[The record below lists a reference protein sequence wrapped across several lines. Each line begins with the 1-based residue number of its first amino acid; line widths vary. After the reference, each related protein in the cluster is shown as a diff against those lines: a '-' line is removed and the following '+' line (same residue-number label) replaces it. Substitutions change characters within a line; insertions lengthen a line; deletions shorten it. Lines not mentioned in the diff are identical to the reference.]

1 MNYSI
6 KAAAMATGVNESRL
20 RTWERRYGIPR
31 PDRSAKG
38 QRQFDDGDLMVIRR
52 MSVLINSGVRA
63 SDAAE
68 VVLAEGPAEGP
79 EPSTPKRAHPLVDLL
94 VQKALDLDAGWVARI
109 VHDSIFSTGWAPT
122 MERVVF
128 PALSRL
134 TRYWGEAR
142 TTLAHVRFTHELIRS
157 EIAAEFVRLGQ
168 PEDSEH
174 AVMLSCVEDDEYDV
188 AAMSLALLLRLVD
201 LPVMYLGRS
210 VPCHDLIQ
218 AAKQVKPQAVCI
230 IGTRRA
236 SPGVL
241 NRCARALVASRVQSQ
256 LFVGGSVLTR
266 RDAPEIPGMHLPQS
280 LTAAAERI
288 EQSLKRA

>member
-6 KAAAMATGVNESRL
+6 KGAAMATGVNESRL
-20 RTWERRYGIPR
+20 RTWERRYGVPR
-31 PDRSAKG
+31 PERSAKG
-38 QRQFDDGDLMVIRR
+38 QRQFDDADLMVIRR

-68 VVLAEGPAEGP
+68 VILTEGPAEAP
-79 EPSTPKRAHPLVDLL
+79 EPVTPKRTHPLVDLL
-94 VQKALDLDAGWVARI
+94 VQKALDLDGGWVSRI
-109 VHDSIFSTGWAPT
+109 VHDSVFSTGWAPT

-157 EIAAEFVRLGQ
+157 EIAAELVRLGQ
-168 PEDSEH
+168 PEDPGPV
-174 AVMLSCVEDDEYDV
+174 VMLTCVEDDEYDA

-201 LPVMYLGRS
+201 LPVMYLGLS
-210 VPCHDLIQ
+210 VPCQDLIQ
-218 AAKQVKPQAVCI
+218 AAMQVKPQAICI

-241 NRCARALVASRVQSQ
+241 NRCARALVGSRLQSQ

-266 RDAPEIPGMHLPQS
+266 RDAPQIPGMHLPQS
-280 LTAAAERI
+280 LIASAERI
-288 EQSLKRA
+288 EQSLKRV

>member
-6 KAAAMATGVNESRL
+6 KAAAMATGVSESRL

-31 PDRSAKG
+31 PDRSANG
-38 QRQFDDGDLMVIRR
+38 QRQFDDSDLTIIRR
-52 MSVLINSGVRA
+52 MSSLIHSGVRA
-63 SDAAE
+63 SDAAD
-68 VVLAEGPAEGP
+68 VVLTEGPGDIP
-79 EPSTPKRAHPLVDLL
+79 EPVTPKRAHPLVDLL
-94 VQKALDLDAGWVARI
+94 VQKAEALDGEWVARI
-109 VHDSIFSTGWAPT
+109 VRDSVFSTGWAPT

-128 PALSRL
+128 PSLSRL

-142 TTLAHVRFTHELIRS
+142 TTQAHVRFTHELIRS
-157 EIAAEFVRLGQ
+157 EIAAELVRLGQ
-168 PEDSEH
+168 PD
-174 AVMLSCVEDDEYDV
+174 AGRPTVMLTCVEDDEYDV
-188 AAMSLALLLRLVD
+188 AAMSLALLLRLVEI
-201 LPVMYLGRS
+201 PVMYLGRS
-210 VPCHDLIQ
+210 IPCHDLIQ

-241 NRCARALVASRVQSQ
+241 NRCSRALVSSRLQSQ

-280 LTAAAERI
+280 LIAAAERI
-288 EQSLKRA
+288 EQSLTRA

>member
-20 RTWERRYGIPR
+20 RTWERRYGIPQ

-68 VVLAEGPAEGP
+68 VVLAEGPSEIP
-79 EPSTPKRAHPLVDLL
+79 ESITPKRVHPLVDLL
-94 VQKALDLDAGWVARI
+94 VQKALDFDGGWITRI
-109 VHDSIFSTGWAPT
+109 VHDSIFSAGWAPT
-122 MERVVF
+122 MERIVF
-128 PALSRL
+128 PALGRL

-142 TTLAHVRFTHELIRS
+142 TTLAHVRFAHELIRS
-157 EIAAEFVRLGQ
+157 EIAAELVRLGQ
-168 PEDSEH
+168 PD
-174 AVMLSCVEDDEYDV
+174 AAGPTVMLSCVEDDEYDV

-218 AAKQVKPQAVCI
+218 AAKQVKPKAVCI

-241 NRCARALVASRVQSQ
+241 NRCARALLASRLQSQ

-280 LTAAAERI
+280 LIAASERI